1 MDQKPVSFSTGEP
14 RFATRNGEP
23 WWGAEQAVRDAAVRC
38 EGNPD
43 AMSLTLVLVAQTFVF
58 AHQIGGTDAEL
69 RLLVKGY
76 LT

>member
-1 MDQKPVSFSTGEP
+1 MEGQPGTGD
-14 RFATRNGEP
+14 GS
-23 WWGAEQAVRDAAVRC
+23 VR

-76 LT
+76 LS